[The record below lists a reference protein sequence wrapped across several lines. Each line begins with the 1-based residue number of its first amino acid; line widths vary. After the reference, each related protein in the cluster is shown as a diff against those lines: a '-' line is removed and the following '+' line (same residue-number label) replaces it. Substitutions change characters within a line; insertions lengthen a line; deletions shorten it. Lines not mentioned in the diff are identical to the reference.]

1 MYIPSEFVE
10 VVRNFFPVPSDQCF
24 TGNAVSTEDT
34 LRDASVGTSE
44 RQARLVFDPYP
55 QVRQTICT
63 LELLQPSKE
72 LSLPFS
78 LLRDRSL
85 GF

>member
-1 MYIPSEFVE
+1 MHIPSEFEE
-10 VVRNFFPVPSDQCF
+10 VVRNFFPAPPYQCS
-24 TGNAVSTEDT
+24 TGSAISTKDT

-44 RQARLVFDPYP
+44 RRARLVFDPYP
-55 QVRQTICT
+55 QVTQTICT
-63 LELLQPSKE
+63 LELLQPSNE
-72 LSLPFS
+72 LSLAFS